1 MDDATREL
9 IIKKL
14 YHVFNI
20 GEDEDE
26 DHVTE
31 EEFVKRVFRGW
42 TSSVHIADD
51 DTITREVFGVDW
63 ENIVI
68 LVDFCKE
75 NGLKFDVNES
85 KNRGMCWIEI
95 QKA

>member
-1 MDDATREL
+1 MREM

-20 GEDEDE
+20 GDDE

-51 DTITREVFGVDW
+51 KITREAFGMDW

-95 QKA
+95 RSAR